1 MNEFGGKEE
10 RLNLLLR
17 MCQAA
22 VVVREP
28 LYGAVTVSVNVV
40 VTIFIDIVVVLTA
53 TAAANKSTSWR
64 HGGGSGGS

>member
-1 MNEFGGKEE
+1 
-10 RLNLLLR
+10 

-53 TAAANKSTSWR
+53 TAAANKSISWR
-64 HGGGSGGS
+64 HGGGNGGS